1 MQVVQSF
8 CFIGRR
14 ICRWL
19 LACYCRQL
27 LLGCEI
33 DENKMAFNTE
43 IIRKNSFRAWVL
55 AARPKT
61 LSGASV
67 PVMVGLAMAYSDLG
81 LRGFNFVPALLCLAF
96 AFVMQIDAIFV
107 NDYFDFKS
115 GKDDETRLGPPRAC
129 AMGWIDAPKMLAGII
144 ATTLLGCAVGLP
156 LVFYGGIDMIVVGA
170 LCVAF
175 CFLYTTFLASR
186 GLGDVL
192 VLVFFGVVPVC
203 VTYYLQTGCCTWFVL
218 VQSLAC
224 GFVIDTLL
232 VVNNYRDIDNDR
244 RAGKNTLIVIIGGA
258 NGRKLY
264 LCLGLAA
271 SLASLMFI
279 SNGHWQTA
287 CLQPLYLIL
296 HIATYRKMV
305 RIGKGRELNVVL
317 AETARNML
325 VYGLTIV
332 VGLVM

>member
-1 MQVVQSF
+1 
-8 CFIGRR
+8 
-14 ICRWL
+14 
-19 LACYCRQL
+19 
-27 LLGCEI
+27 
-33 DENKMAFNTE
+33 MAFDTE
-43 IIRKNSFRAWVL
+43 NIRKNSFRAWLL

-67 PVMVGLAMAYSDLG
+67 PVMIGLAMAYSDLG
-81 LRGFNFVPALLCLAF
+81 TVGFNWIPALLCMAF
-96 AFVMQIDAIFV
+96 AFVMQIDANFV

-115 GKDDETRLGPPRAC
+115 GKDDDTRLGPPRAC
-129 AMGWIDAPKMLAGII
+129 AMGWIDAPKMMAGIVV
-144 ATTLLGCAVGLP
+144 ATLLGCAVGLP
-156 LVFYGGIDMIVVGA
+156 LVFYGGWDMIVVGA
-170 LCVAF
+170 LCVVF
-175 CFLYTTFLASR
+175 CFLYTTLLASH
-186 GLGDVL
+186 GLGDIL

-203 VTYYLQTGCCTWFVL
+203 VTYYLQTGYCTWFVL

-224 GFVIDTLL
+224 GLVVDTLL
-232 VVNNYRDIDNDR
+232 VVNNYRDIDNDV
-244 RAGKNTLIVIIGGA
+244 RAGKNTLIVMIGGA

-264 LCLGLAA
+264 LCLGFVA

-279 SNGHWQTA
+279 CNGHWQTA

-296 HIATYRKMV
+296 HIAAYRKML

-332 VGLVM
+332 MGLVV